1 MNSIATIH
9 KQSPTKVRGAY
20 LYTRNINDLYGSS
33 YEDFQV
39 CLTSKDASFRAS
51 IWDSPNFKP
60 LAEDYCKGLLDPAAE
75 IRLRVWRRPNF
86 CPTVVDVELGLRD
99 KDEEVRKCAIR
110 RSNGNL
116 TSQQIKRAL
125 KDPNWYVRSMIWGF
139 KTWTPTAAQIKM
151 ALSDEIHFI
160 RINTIRRE
168 DVELT
173 GIREALVLDLSN
185 LNGDEERLSCIE
197 NDIKKAIAAKRDHS
211 DASGQDVTN

>member
-1 MNSIATIH
+1 MNSIATFH

-20 LYTRNINDLYGSS
+20 LYTRKINDLYGSS

-99 KDEEVRKCAIR
+99 KDEEVRQHAIR
-110 RSNGNL
+110 RSKGNL
-116 TSQQIKRAL
+116 TDPQIKRAL
-125 KDPNWYVRSMIWGF
+125 KDPNWRVRATVWDF
-139 KTWTPTAAQIKM
+139 ATWRPTSAQIKK
-151 ALSDEIHFI
+151 ALSDEDYLI
-160 RINTIRRE
+160 RRKAIRRE

-173 GIREALVLDLSN
+173 PQREALALDLSN
-185 LNGDEERLSCIE
+185 IDGDDERLSYIE
-197 NDIKKAIAAKRDHS
+197 ISIRNEIEEKRRRDK
-211 DASGQDVTN
+211 TNKQTDTN